1 MVESYSFESRQRSEV
16 MQNPSHCDGLEPLMG
31 GSSPKPPR
39 SFSYDSRSGIH
50 EFTPDS
56 WSLADWVGRV

>member
-1 MVESYSFESRQRSEV
+1 MVESYSFEPRQRWEV

-31 GSSPKPPR
+31 GSSPKPLGVLAALVDLA
-39 SFSYDSRSGIH
+39 S
-50 EFTPDS
+50 FTPDS